1 MVVSAGVAGPG
12 SRPFLS
18 NARTGRT
25 IAVLGNLMLRSLTRV
40 ALVSLILPIW
50 TIGGSTALGQS
61 ARDRVAAIDVQRIY
75 REAEASRDFRAQLD
89 AQRTVEEDQFRTR
102 EKALFDADRELK
114 RQQTVL
120 SKEAFARKGQELTDE
135 VQALQRDVQNHN
147 NALKDKL
154 ALGINEVQNALI
166 AVVQEIAAER
176 NLDLVITA
184 GSVVLQ
190 NPVLDI
196 TDEAMDRLNSRLP
209 RVSLKAP

>member
-1 MVVSAGVAGPG
+1 
-12 SRPFLS
+12 
-18 NARTGRT
+18 
-25 IAVLGNLMLRSLTRV
+25 MLRSLTRA

-50 TIGGSTALGQS
+50 TMGGSPVLGQS

-75 REAEASRDFRAQLD
+75 READASRDFRAQLD

-102 EKALFDADRELK
+102 EKALLDADKELK
-114 RQQTVL
+114 LQQSVL
-120 SKEAFARKGQELTDE
+120 SKEAFAQKGQELTE
-135 VQALQRDVQNHN
+135 QAQALQRDLQNHN
-147 NALKDKL
+147 NVLKDKL